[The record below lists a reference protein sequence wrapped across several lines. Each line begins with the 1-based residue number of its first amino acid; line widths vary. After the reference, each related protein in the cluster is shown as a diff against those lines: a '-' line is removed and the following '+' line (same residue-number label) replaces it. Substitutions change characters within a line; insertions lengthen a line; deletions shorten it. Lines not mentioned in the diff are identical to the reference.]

1 MDMAQL
7 SSLTAVLKENISKVI
22 MGKEEQIEK
31 ILLCLYCGG
40 HILLEDIPGTGKT
53 TLAKALAT
61 ARWIAASSGSSLRRT
76 CFRRSSPAST
86 TTTKKE
92 QAFQFRPGAIFTNI
106 LLADEINRATPVPS
120 PACWSV
126 WKNASVQWMA

>member
-53 TLAKALAT
+53 TLAKALAPL
-61 ARWIAASSGSSLRRT
+61 AGL
-76 CFRRSSPAST
+76 
-86 TTTKKE
+86 
-92 QAFQFRPGAIFTNI
+92 QF
-106 LLADEINRATPVPS
+106 
-120 PACWSV
+120 
-126 WKNASVQWMA
+126 

>member
-40 HILLEDIPGTGKT
+40 HILLEDIPGTG
-53 TLAKALAT
+53 
-61 ARWIAASSGSSLRRT
+61 
-76 CFRRSSPAST
+76 
-86 TTTKKE
+86 
-92 QAFQFRPGAIFTNI
+92 
-106 LLADEINRATPVPS
+106 
-120 PACWSV
+120 
-126 WKNASVQWMA
+126 

>member
-53 TLAKALAT
+53 TLAKALARSLDCSFKRIQFT
-61 ARWIAASSGSSLRRT
+61 PDLLPSGAHRHQLLQPKGAGVSIPPRCYLYQHSLGR
-76 CFRRSSPAST
+76 
-86 TTTKKE
+86 
-92 QAFQFRPGAIFTNI
+92 
-106 LLADEINRATPVPS
+106 
-120 PACWSV
+120 
-126 WKNASVQWMA
+126 